1 MEQIEQNKKQITSI
15 PGINVFTQL
24 DYLLACASYFHAS
37 DIHMDIKEHFALVC
51 LRVRGILQFKTKILR
66 SQAQSIIGRIK
77 VLSGMRLDVSD
88 KSQDGSFMSLI
99 QAPPKNLQTS
109 PYQNIHVRAATAPT
123 VFGENM
129 VCRIFAAEAHEGFD
143 ITKIG
148 LEPADLKTLSKVL
161 ERDSGLVLVSGPTG
175 SGKTTTL
182 YSCLNYISA
191 RSKIIVTLEDPVEV
205 ILPHIRQIKVQ
216 DEYGFSFADALR
228 GVLRQDPDVIMV
240 GEIRDEETAKLAV
253 QAALTG
259 HLVLATIH
267 APAALEIIDR
277 LHSLG
282 VKSDMCA
289 AVLTLLISQRHVTLN
304 EGRRVVFEMIE
315 FNQKFKSILLTA
327 PGSSSLSNIIRK
339 EGILLLKDRIE
350 HLHYEGLISKD
361 EMNKY
366 AR

>member
-1 MEQIEQNKKQITSI
+1 MENITTIS
-15 PGINVFTQL
+15 GTNVFLQL
-24 DYLLACASYFHAS
+24 DYLLSIAATLNSS
-37 DIHMDIKEHFALVC
+37 DIHIDIKENFSVIR
-51 LRVRGILQFKTKILR
+51 LRVKGVLSFETRILK

-88 KSQDGSFMSLI
+88 RSQDGSFMSLI
-99 QAPPKNLQTS
+99 PALNRIDKS
-109 PYQNIHVRAATAPT
+109 SIYQNIHVRSATAPT

-148 LEPADLKTLSKVL
+148 LEPGDLATLSRVL
-161 ERDSGLVLVSGPTG
+161 DRDSGLVLVSGPTG

-191 RSKIIVTLEDPVEV
+191 RAKVIVTLEDPVEV
-205 ILPHIRQIKVQ
+205 ILPHIRQIKIQ
-216 DEYGFSFADALR
+216 DEYGFSFADGLR

-289 AVLTLLISQRHVTLN
+289 AVISLLISQRHITISS
-304 EGRRVVFEMIE
+304 GRKVVFEMIE
-315 FNQKFKSILLTA
+315 FNQKFKSTLLKA
-327 PGSSSLSNIIRK
+327 HGSSSLSNIIRE